1 MKLKTLLLCTSL
13 AAGIAPSMAAP
24 AEDAA
29 LFTPVQETELRLP
42 AVPLLMSDPFF
53 SIWSA
58 YNNLQEG
65 TTTHWRGD
73 EAPKPLVGAA
83 RVDGVTY
90 RFMGAE
96 EECFEKAATQQSV
109 DVLPTQ
115 TYYTFLCGPVEVKV
129 VFTAPL
135 LMDDLDLLSTPIN
148 YISYQARSLDKKAHD
163 VQIYIETS
171 PWMAVDDIKQPTIS
185 KAFRKNGLAYLQ
197 SGTINQPYLEKKGDF
212 VCIDWGY
219 VYLAGKTHTQTSLCL
234 GDRKSVK
241 QAFAHEGKLPVSRT
255 EIINRDTLAAPALA
269 YCEDLGLVDK
279 TGNNGF
285 VMIGYDDIYC
295 IEYMYQRRQAY
306 WKHEGEVSIF
316 DAFERACASY
326 EDVMRRCREW
336 DKMIWEDAEKAGGR
350 EYAEI
355 LAATYRQAVAAH
367 KLFKDEKGN
376 ILFFSKEN
384 ASNGSINTVDVSY
397 PSIPLFLLYNPE
409 LVKGMTTSI
418 FDYSASGRWS
428 QPFPAHDLGR
438 YPVANE
444 DLHGAGGMPVEE
456 SGNML
461 IMAAAIAQAEGNAQ
475 YAARYWPQLT
485 GWADYLVEHGQD
497 PADQLCTDD
506 FAGHWAHNV
515 NLSAKAIVGIA
526 AYSRLA
532 HMLGMDDTA
541 ERYQQKARE
550 MARKWEQTADD
561 GDHYRLA
568 FDRPGTWS
576 QKYNM
581 VWDKLWG
588 LGLFSQET
596 VQKEIAYYLS
606 KQNRYGLPLD
616 SRKEYTKS
624 DWIMWTASM
633 APDQETMLRFISPVY
648 DYINETPTRWPIGD
662 WHETVEGTA
671 INFRARSVVGGYWMP
686 VLMQKMQGLVPW
698 E

>member
-1 MKLKTLLLCTSL
+1 MKLKTLLLCMSL
-13 AAGIAPSMAAP
+13 SAGITQSITAS
-24 AEDAA
+24 EKSTA
-29 LFTPVQETELRLP
+29 LFTPIQETQLRLP
-42 AVPLLMSDPFF
+42 AVPLLLSDPFF
-53 SIWSA
+53 SVWSA
-58 YNNLQEG
+58 YDNLYEG
-65 TTTHWRGD
+65 ATTHWRGE
-73 EAPKPLVGAA
+73 EAPKPLIGVA
-83 RVDGVTY
+83 RVDGITY
-90 RFMGAE
+90 RFMGAKE
-96 EECFEKAATQQSV
+96 THFEKAATQKSV

-115 TYYTFLCGPVEVKV
+115 TYYTFLCGPVEVKL

-135 LMDDLDLLSTPIN
+135 LMDDLNLLSTPIN
-148 YISYQARSLDKKAHD
+148 YISYQACSLDKKEHE

-171 PWMAVDDIKQPTIS
+171 PWMAVDNIKQPTIS
-185 KAFRKNGLAYLQ
+185 KTIRKDGLTYLQ

-219 VYLAGKTHTQTSLCL
+219 VYLSGKNHTKTSFCL
-234 GDRKSVK
+234 GNRENIK
-241 QAFAHEGKLPVSRT
+241 QAFTNEGTLPVSCA
-255 EIINRDTLAAPALA
+255 EITNRDTLTAPALA
-269 YCEDLGLVDK
+269 YCEDLGFVDK
-279 TGNNGF
+279 TGNQGF

-306 WKHEGEVSIF
+306 WKHNGEISIF
-316 DAFERACASY
+316 DAFKQAYTNY
-326 EDVMRRCREW
+326 EEVMHRCREW
-336 DKMIWEDAEKAGGR
+336 DKIIWEDAEKTGGHK
-350 EYAEI
+350 YAEI

-409 LVKGMTTSI
+409 LVKGMITSI

-444 DLHGAGGMPVEE
+444 DMHDMGGMPVEE

-461 IMAAAIAQAEGNAQ
+461 IMTAAIAQAEGNAQ

-485 GWADYLVEHGQD
+485 GWAKYLVEYGQD
-497 PADQLCTDD
+497 PAEQLCTDD

-515 NLSAKAIVGIA
+515 NLSAKAIIGIA
-526 AYSRLA
+526 AYSQLA
-532 HMLGMDDTA
+532 HMLGMHETA
-541 ERYQQKARE
+541 ENYQQKALE
-550 MARKWEQTADD
+550 MAKKWEQTADD

-568 FDRPGTWS
+568 FDRPDTWS

-581 VWDKLWG
+581 VWDKLWES
-588 LGLFSQET
+588 GLFSPK
-596 VQKEIAYYLS
+596 VIQKEITYYLN

-633 APDQETMLRFISPVY
+633 APNYETMLRFINPVY

-662 WHETVEGTA
+662 WHETVKGTA

-686 VLMQKMQGLVPW
+686 VLMKKMQGQVPW
-698 E
+698 R